1 MRPAI
6 TGGVAWSVCL
16 LLTTVSLATTDEPI
30 EMLFR
35 LWTRGPKEPCVT
47 LGSHLE
53 SLGEHDGMICAAAMR
68 AVATITVPTLHIY
81 LADGTTAVAVS
92 RESYRVLY
100 TLIVVVCNIVT
111 DIVQRCLD
119 GCIGLVDLHPFSR

>member
-1 MRPAI
+1 VV
-6 TGGVAWSVCL
+6 GLSV
-16 LLTTVSLATTDEPI
+16 THDREPRNNGRTDRDAVPVVDSC
-30 EMLFR
+30 
-35 LWTRGPKEPCVT
+35 GPKEPCVT

-92 RESYRVLY
+92 RDSYRVLY
-100 TLIVVVCNIVT
+100 SLIVVVCNIVT